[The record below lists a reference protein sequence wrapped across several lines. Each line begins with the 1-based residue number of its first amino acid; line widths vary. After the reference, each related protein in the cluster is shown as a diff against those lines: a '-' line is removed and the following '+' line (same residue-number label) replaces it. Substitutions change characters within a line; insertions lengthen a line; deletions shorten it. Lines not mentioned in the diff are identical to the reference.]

1 MGAITTHGDVDLV
14 ITSLTLAIKVE
25 ATTHLALPTNGQ
37 TSTIQMAPTRI
48 TLEQVALTSQVT
60 TILTLEAITITS
72 IIVGVTIRAT
82 IRTYPMRRLTLVG
95 TDMNTMIRVTQQ
107 PVEVKVQQAMSL
119 SRSTIIRTLRRAN
132 RHREQARVK
141 GQPLG
146 RATTAIAIFSNMITI
161 MVTMSMIS
169 LKATIT

>member
-1 MGAITTHGDVDLV
+1 MGGIIHGGVDLV

-25 ATTHLALPTNGQ
+25 ATMHLALPTNGQ
-37 TSTIQMAPTRI
+37 TSTIQMAPTRT
-48 TLEQVALTSQVT
+48 TLLEALTSQVT
-60 TILTLEAITITS
+60 TILTLAAITITS
-72 IIVGVTIRAT
+72 IIVEVTIRAT

-95 TDMNTMIRVTQQ
+95 TDMSTMIRLTQQ

-119 SRSTIIRTLRRAN
+119 SRSTIIRTRHRAN
-132 RHREQARVK
+132 RHREQAKDKDHPLVK
-141 GQPLG
+141 
-146 RATTAIAIFSNMITI
+146 ATTAIAIFSNMITT